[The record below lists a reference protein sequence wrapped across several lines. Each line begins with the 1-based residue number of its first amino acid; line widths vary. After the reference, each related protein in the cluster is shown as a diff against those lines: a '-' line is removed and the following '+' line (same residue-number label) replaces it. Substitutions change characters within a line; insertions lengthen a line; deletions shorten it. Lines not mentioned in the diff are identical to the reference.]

1 MPFSRLYT
9 ASRVAVI
16 LSGGCE
22 QILIIISASE
32 ANFPPELVVVVVV
45 VVIVVVGLG
54 GGRGD
59 RRSVRPFVR
68 SDGSFIGSSVRVHDR
83 CTFVR
88 SFDRACPFI

>member
-32 ANFPPELVVVVVV
+32 ANFPPELVVVVV